1 MFESDDMDGYI
12 VFHECTIE
20 DGSWTKIDK
29 RMLAHYVS
37 TNGTIELVPPY
48 VLGNLKP
55 LNDSNVNI
63 SHIPPI
69 ENEVLKSVGKYMP
82 EIQHSL
88 EHNAEI
94 KKKGLKFLRQDII
107 ELDKQQRE
115 AEGRKADNLKKD
127 KDHKISKLNDFEQ
140 SIDLE
145 RTITPVS
152 PKMITAVRVIPVNTT
167 ENKEDIRDDVERAA
181 MIHVM
186 KHEKDNGRQPVDVSK
201 DNVGWDIESTATDGD
216 KLLIEVK
223 GLAGT
228 GKVRMS
234 WNEWQ
239 KAHEHGESYYLY
251 VVANS
256 LLSDPELIIVKDPIS
271 NLKFNEEIGFSIP
284 FKTVKDAS

>member
-1 MFESDDMDGYI
+1 
-12 VFHECTIE
+12 
-20 DGSWTKIDK
+20 
-29 RMLAHYVS
+29 MLAHYVS
-37 TNGTIELVPPY
+37 MDGTVELVPPY

-55 LNDSNVNI
+55 LDGNNVDI

-69 ENEVLKSVGKYMP
+69 ENEVLKSVEKYIP

-115 AEGRKADNLKKD
+115 SEGRKADNLKKD
-127 KDHKISKLNDFEQ
+127 KERKISKLNDFEQ

-145 RTITPVS
+145 QTITPVL
-152 PKMITAVRVIPVNTT
+152 PKMITAVRVIPANTT
-167 ENKEDIRDDVERAA
+167 DKKEDIRDDVEQAA
-181 MIHVM
+181 MLYVM
-186 KHEKDNGRQPVDVSK
+186 KYEKENGRQPVDVSK
-201 DNVGWDIESTATDGD
+201 YNVGWDIESTTTNGD

-239 KAHEHGESYYLY
+239 KAHEYGKSYYLY
-251 VVANS
+251 VVANA
-256 LLSDPELIIVKDPIS
+256 LLSDPELIIVKEPNI
-271 NLKFNEEIGFSIP
+271 KPKI
-284 FKTVKDAS
+284 